1 MGSLYN
7 PYLKKLTHEHV
18 QRFTLKGIEAYTKVV
33 SVYDGDT
40 CDVIFH
46 HNGDFVRYKCRL
58 LGYDTPELD
67 DEPSGELARDYL
79 AHLCT
84 GGKPGGSEFLD
95 VNQIWTKQK
104 LQQLLNDNENLVYA
118 TFGKQGKYGR
128 PLVTLYQT
136 PPRSTYA
143 RRATTQSINDMMKK
157 FVEKLE

>member
-7 PYLKKLTHEHV
+7 PYLKKLTDEDV
-18 QRFTLKGIEAYTKVV
+18 QRFTLLKGIVAYTKVV
-33 SVYDGDT
+33 AVYDVDT

-58 LGYDTPELD
+58 LGYDAPELD
-67 DEPSGELARDYL
+67 DEPSGELAREYL

-118 TFGKQGKYGR
+118 T
-128 PLVTLYQT
+128 
-136 PPRSTYA
+136 
-143 RRATTQSINDMMKK
+143 
-157 FVEKLE
+157 